1 MRELVLS
8 PRTERVRSELADA
21 PDWSGYAAELRE
33 LLTTV
38 IERSAVQ
45 ALEVGDL
52 LVNQPLPD
60 SRPRLRN
67 GVEVTPSEA
76 VDLVEGMA
84 AGNGPYCRLS
94 APGRLVAVSGWEGA
108 VHLHLTQRAASEL
121 AGVQGTHVDLQWRD
135 ADPDQTETETRV
147 EAVADD
153 SFWSAVR
160 DRSDRVTLLCERWAH
175 GAFGCSWFLVTRGNV
190 GEVAEL
196 VRPRSLL
203 GVVTDPDLRPRPEV
217 LEDDFTAFTAP
228 LSPGELRYRAF
239 PGGADDLC
247 EVVGEGF
254 TLVLAD
260 DALGNRCVVPD
271 ADGVNRGHWEDIH

>member
-8 PRTERVRSELADA
+8 PHAESVRSALADA

-38 IERSAVQ
+38 IERSAAD

-60 SRPRLRN
+60 SRSGLRN
-67 GVEVTPSEA
+67 GVEVSPSEA

-84 AGNGPYCRLS
+84 AGDGPYCRLS
-94 APGRLVAVSGWEGA
+94 APGRLLVVSGWEGA
-108 VHLHLTQRAASEL
+108 VHLHTTQRVAGEL
-121 AGVQGTHVDLQWRD
+121 AGVQGTHVDCRWRD
-135 ADPDQTETETRV
+135 AAPDPLDTEKLV

-153 SFWSAVR
+153 RFWSAVR
-160 DRSDRVTLLCERWAH
+160 DMTDRVMLLCERWAH
-175 GAFGCSWFLVTRGNV
+175 GAFGCRWFLVTRGNV
-190 GEVAEL
+190 GQVAGL

-203 GVVTDPDLRPRPEV
+203 GVVTDPDLQPRPEV
-217 LEDDFTAFTAP
+217 LEEDFTAFTAP
-228 LSPGELRYRAF
+228 LSPGELPYRAF
-239 PGGADDLC
+239 PGGADDLS
-247 EVVGEGF
+247 EVVGEGL

-260 DALGNRCVVPD
+260 DALGNWCVVPD
-271 ADGVNRGHWEDIH
+271 ADGVNRGLWEDIR